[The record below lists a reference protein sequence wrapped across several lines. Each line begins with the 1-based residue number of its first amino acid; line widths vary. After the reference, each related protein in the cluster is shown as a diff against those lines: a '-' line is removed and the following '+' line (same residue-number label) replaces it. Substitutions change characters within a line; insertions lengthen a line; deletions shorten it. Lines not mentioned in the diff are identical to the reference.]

1 MRSAEFLEVN
11 EKMGGG
17 KGMPTSEW
25 SRHKEENGM
34 DMRLNIGV

>member
-17 KGMPTSEW
+17 KGMPTSECE
-25 SRHKEENGM
+25 SA
-34 DMRLNIGV
+34 

>member
-25 SRHKEENGM
+25 VGTKRRMGWIW
-34 DMRLNIGV
+34 DWT